1 MIGIIAAMNSEY
13 ALFKKNK
20 SKLFNGKK
28 YKIVKSGVGR
38 YAAAKATN
46 QLINLGC
53 DTILGWGFAGGL
65 AKESQCGQII
75 ITNNFVS
82 ENRKYSFETPLYQE
96 LKNQIKSLDPTE
108 GILFASDKPI
118 LDEKKKQELGRKFN
132 SIAVDMESQGII
144 SVVNY
149 RKIPYLTIRVILDDS
164 FTTLPRWISTLL
176 EERSLPKKIRL
187 LTMNILMPSE
197 SLNLIRLI
205 KLHNRA
211 AKQLYK
217 TSALLTR

>member
-1 MIGIIAAMNSEY
+1 M
-13 ALFKKNK
+13 
-20 SKLFNGKK
+20 
-28 YKIVKSGVGR
+28 
-38 YAAAKATN
+38 
-46 QLINLGC
+46 
-53 DTILGWGFAGGL
+53 
-65 AKESQCGQII
+65 
-75 ITNNFVS
+75 
-82 ENRKYSFETPLYQE
+82 
-96 LKNQIKSLDPTE
+96 KNQIKSLDPTE

-144 SVVNY
+144 SVVNH